1 MKIWEAAL
9 MADVLIVLNTEI
21 MSLTML
27 KEMTAPRRMDARV
40 TDVLLELQ
48 LNKSVMEIVDAGMA
62 IDALMMMNR
71 LTQKMSG
78 SQKKSTQVMRN
89 MMEMAETLEAVKTEK
104 KTLTREKKSTQVMY
118 KLMTVPKDS
127 FVLPFRTDFI
137 S

>member
-1 MKIWEAAL
+1 MGLRK
-9 MADVLIVLNTEI
+9 
-21 MSLTML
+21 L
-27 KEMTAPRRMDARV
+27 KEMTAPRRMDVRV
-40 TDVLLELQ
+40 TDVFCKVAK

-62 IDALMMMNR
+62 EDALMGMNR

-78 SQKKSTQVMRN
+78 SQKKSTQVMHN
-89 MMEMAETLEAVKTEK
+89 MMEMAETLEAVKTVK
-104 KTLTREKKSTQVMY
+104 KTLTREKKSTTVMY

>member
-1 MKIWEAAL
+1 MGRK
-9 MADVLIVLNTEI
+9 
-21 MSLTML
+21 L
-27 KEMTAPRRMDARV
+27 KEMTAPRRMDVRV
-40 TDVLLELQ
+40 TDVFCKVAK

-62 IDALMMMNR
+62 EDALMMMNR
-71 LTQKMSG
+71 LTKMMTG
-78 SQKKSTQVMRN
+78 NQKKSTQVMHN
-89 MMEMAETLEAVKTEK
+89 IMETAETLEAVKKTVK

>member
-1 MKIWEAAL
+1 MGRK
-9 MADVLIVLNTEI
+9 
-21 MSLTML
+21 L

-40 TDVLLELQ
+40 TDVFCKVAK

-62 IDALMMMNR
+62 EDALMMMNR
-71 LTQKMSG
+71 LTKKMMSG
-78 SQKKSTQVMRN
+78 SQKKSTQVMYKL
-89 MMEMAETLEAVKTEK
+89 MEMAETLEAVKTVK
-104 KTLTREKKSTQVMY
+104 KTLTREKKSMQVMY

>member
-1 MKIWEAAL
+1 MKKWEAAL
-9 MADVLIVLNTEI
+9 MADALLEI
-21 MSLTML
+21 KKAKLRKP
-27 KEMTAPRRMDARV
+27 KEMTAPRRMDVRV
-40 TDVLLELQ
+40 TDVLLEVQ

-71 LTQKMSG
+71 LTKKMMT
-78 SQKKSTQVMRN
+78 SQKKI
-89 MMEMAETLEAVKTEK
+89 
-104 KTLTREKKSTQVMY
+104 TQVMY

>member
-1 MKIWEAAL
+1 M
-9 MADVLIVLNTEI
+9 DV
-21 MSLTML
+21 
-27 KEMTAPRRMDARV
+27 RV
-40 TDVLLELQ
+40 TDVLVEMQ

-62 IDALMMMNR
+62 EDALMMNR

-89 MMEMAETLEAVKTEK
+89 MMETAETLEAVKNPMK
-104 KTLTREKKSTQVMY
+104 KTLTREKKSTTVMY